1 MQLVLDYDLLKGW
14 KPIVITTFLF
24 ELIFL
29 SIVYL
34 HPENMDWIRSEDF
47 SMLNLIR
54 FVFLDQILIE
64 CISVAIIFT
73 LIRQYAN
80 RLKLFQV
87 QLTIRDL
94 IWYEIKFLP
103 LLLISFFIF
112 APFTLTVR
120 YLFHYLPNLSTQ
132 IYFEEYFYSPSLYMN
147 YLFPVLIIGY
157 SIINVNLIRLYNKQL
172 SLTAKKLNKVQQE
185 NSSFKARL
193 KAFDESGELLLEVE
207 EIRWIER
214 KDRKTYA
221 YTTNDEYRLKE
232 SISELTQKLNPDQF
246 IQINRSTIINLQALL
261 NYSFWENDK
270 YIVRLKD
277 SDKEFVMSRMR
288 LKKIKEQ
295 LLD

>member
-1 MQLVLDYDLLKGW
+1 MQLVIDYDLLKGW
-14 KPIVITTFLF
+14 KPIVVTTFLF

-34 HPENMDWIRSEDF
+34 HPENMDWIRSKDF

-120 YLFHYLPNLSTQ
+120 YLFHYWPNLSTQ

-172 SLTAKKLNKVQQE
+172 SLTTKNLNKAQQE
-185 NSSFKARL
+185 NSSFKTRL

-207 EIRWIER
+207 GIKWIER

-221 YTTNDEYRLKE
+221 HTTNEEYRLKE
-232 SISELTQKLNPDQF
+232 SISELAHKLNPDQF

-295 LLD
+295 LLS